1 MYANFSDRLQFFM
14 SIHTHTTPEEFQS
27 GALFFAVRPNVYT
40 DPSRKRSY
48 SKTLLKAE
56 EFENAGFAFSRGR
69 KSKLLSHDNHDIPLP
84 EVYSN
89 TNAKWPM
96 LVAFSNL
103 SGVRVDG
110 KHLMRFQSE
119 TRVFKFHWRVDE
131 PQSGIKNQNESYQI
145 WLIRLHRR

>member
-89 TNAKWPM
+89 TNAK
-96 LVAFSNL
+96 
-103 SGVRVDG
+103 
-110 KHLMRFQSE
+110 
-119 TRVFKFHWRVDE
+119 
-131 PQSGIKNQNESYQI
+131 
-145 WLIRLHRR
+145 